1 MKIKPAFHAA
11 TVAASLLLAG
21 LACPA
26 SAFAQNDV
34 LSGDSAATAAKPKA
48 PAAKPLSPADRI
60 ERHIAHLHAQLQ
72 ITPAQQTQWDQFAQV
87 MRDNANAMG
96 QVVDQRGAKFA
107 TMNAAENMQSYVTI
121 AQQHAR
127 DTEKLAAAFQTL
139 YDAMSDAQKKNADAF
154 FRARGDH
161 PTHRKG

>member
-1 MKIKPAFHAA
+1 MKTKSAFHAA
-11 TVAASLLLAG
+11 AMAACLFLAG

-26 SAFAQNDV
+26 GVFAQTGV
-34 LSGDSAATAAKPKA
+34 LSGDSAAATPKAKPATGKT
-48 PAAKPLSPADRI
+48 LSPAERI

-72 ITPAQQTQWDQFAQV
+72 ITPAQQAQWDQFAQV

-96 QVVDQRGAKFA
+96 QIVDQRGAKFA

-139 YDAMSDAQKKNADAF
+139 YEAMSDAQKKNADSF